1 MLESENQ
8 VENAATEDV
17 SQTDIDDDVEL
28 MESEARIRLKMQ
40 KTTFEI
46 LTLQQRCG
54 SIAITRLKTLPT
66 MQQKIL
72 RLTLTQR

>member
-28 MESEARIRLKMQ
+28 MVSEARIRLKMQ
-40 KTTFEI
+40 KTTFKI
-46 LTLQQRCG
+46 MTLQRDVNPAAVSITTSNEKLG
-54 SIAITRLKTLPT
+54 SNDH
-66 MQQKIL
+66 KI
-72 RLTLTQR
+72 